1 MIVPKDI
8 EESLPWLEKNWKR
21 LDCLD
26 VVPKKT
32 VGQQV
37 HDLILM
43 GEQLQESR
51 LAMLNLPDCSED
63 CDPDDFSDELDEF
76 SDLEDVRQACC
87 KVSSRGVPRKT
98 PQKND
103 EALKRNKAEADNG
116 IDVGKAEATAE
127 TT

>member
-8 EESLPWLEKNWKR
+8 EEPLPWLEKDWKR

-63 CDPDDFSDELDEF
+63 CDPDDFTDELDEY
-76 SDLEDVRQACC
+76 SDLEDVRRASS
-87 KVSSRGVPRKT
+87 KVSARVFGEKT

-103 EALKRNKAEADNG
+103 EALKKNKAEADNG